1 MKKEK
6 ENKIQNEKEKLEK
19 MRERIEKEQMRREEK
34 ILEAQRLV
42 RELQEK
48 EMMELESKIKEKKD
62 DEVDD
67 EQNWDDWKQ
76 EQDRLYQEAQERL
89 RKARELKKNL
99 KTNVDNQNNV
109 DQNKLTLDKQN
120 NTTSNQNNSTSNQ
133 NNSTSNE
140 TSITSISRDTIVY
153 TLDENFDQLKFL
165 EEIEKETVEDF
176 YELTQEDLQ
185 LNAKIEKKKKIEQD
199 RNKQVFKT
207 RDIREK
213 ERLKKFSKYK
223 RVYIRIKFPDNI
235 ILQACF
241 HPQETPTVLYTFVK
255 ECLEDQNMDFYLYIT
270 PPRVVLKK
278 TDDTFFRDLGFLPA
292 ALVYFGCTT
301 ESQSPL
307 LKQNLLEIKKKEEV
321 PRYKT
326 IEEEEKVE
334 KKWILIICL
343 D

>member
-1 MKKEK
+1 
-6 ENKIQNEKEKLEK
+6 

-120 NTTSNQNNSTSNQ
+120 NTTSNQNKSTSNQNNSTSNQ

-307 LKQNLLEIKKKEEV
+307 LKQNLLEIKK
-321 PRYKT
+321 R
-326 IEEEEKVE
+326 
-334 KKWILIICL
+334 KKKSL
-343 D
+343 DIKPLKRRKK